1 MPEKNDP
8 KQEETK
14 QEADEERRAAL
25 KKLGKYAYAAP
36 LVVSLLASKN
46 ASALSPP
53 PPPNP

>member
-25 KKLGKYAYAAP
+25 KKLGKYAYTAP

-53 PPPNP
+53 GTP

>member
-1 MPEKNDP
+1 MPENNDP

-25 KKLGKYAYAAP
+25 KKLGKYAYTAP

-46 ASALSPP
+46 ASAISG
-53 PPPNP
+53 PPNPP